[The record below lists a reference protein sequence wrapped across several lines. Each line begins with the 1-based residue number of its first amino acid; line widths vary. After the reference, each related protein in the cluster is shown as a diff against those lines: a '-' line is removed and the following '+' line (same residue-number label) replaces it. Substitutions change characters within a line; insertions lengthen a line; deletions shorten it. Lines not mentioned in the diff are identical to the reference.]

1 MCLVLMSFLAFGINH
16 KTASVDVREKVA
28 FDVQRLDEA
37 LKALT
42 LVSGVDETVILST
55 CNRTEI
61 YCAGEELSVDA
72 LLAWLADFHQTD
84 LQNVISC
91 SFSFYDKAAITHV
104 MRVASGLDSLVLGEP
119 QILGQLKSAYSSA
132 LEAKTVNGPLGR
144 LFEHSFS
151 VAKRVRTETAIGENS
166 VSVAAAAV
174 NLARQLFA
182 DFADNTA
189 LLIGAGKTT
198 ELVARHLK
206 QSGIKRLIIA
216 NRTLARAQE
225 LSRLVGGEAA
235 LLGDIPDL
243 LKEADIVIASTASA
257 LPILGKGAVERAL
270 KSRKHRPFFMV
281 DIAVPRDIEPQVGEL
296 SDVYLYT
303 VDDLKGVIDEN
314 VKSREGAARD
324 AEVMVQDGYE
334 SFIAQLR
341 ASGVGNVLKLFRRQA
356 EALQKQ
362 EYEKA
367 LSALRGGANAEAVL
381 NNLSRNLTNKL
392 IHEPTV
398 QVRRAAEQ
406 GRDDKAEWLLNLFDI
421 QTAPDE

>member
-1 MCLVLMSFLAFGINH
+1 MSFLAFGINH

-28 FDVQRLDEA
+28 FDVQRLDVA
-37 LKALT
+37 LKALM
-42 LVSGVDETVILST
+42 LVSGVSEAVILST

-61 YCAGEELSVDA
+61 YCAGEGLSVDV

-91 SFSFYDKAAITHV
+91 SFSFHDQAAITHV

-119 QILGQLKSAYSSA
+119 QILGQLKSAYTSA
-132 LEAKTVNGPLGR
+132 IEAKTVHGPLGR
-144 LFEHSFS
+144 LFEQSFS

-225 LSRLVGGEAA
+225 LSKLVGGEAA

-243 LKEADIVIASTASA
+243 LKEADIVITSTASA

-281 DIAVPRDIEPQVGEL
+281 DIAVPRDIEPQVSEL

-314 VKSREGAARD
+314 VKSREGAARE
-324 AEVMVQDGYE
+324 AEVMIQEGYE
-334 SFIAQLR
+334 NFVAQLR
-341 ASGVGNVLKLFRRQA
+341 VSGVGNVLKLFRRQA

-362 EYEKA
+362 ELEKA
-367 LSALRGGANAEAVL
+367 LSALRGGGEAEAVL
-381 NNLSRNLTNKL
+381 HNLSRNLTNKL
-392 IHEPTV
+392 IHEPSV

-406 GRDDKAEWLLNLFDI
+406 GQDNKAEWLLDLFDI
-421 QTAPDE
+421 QVRSDE

>member
-1 MCLVLMSFLAFGINH
+1 MSFLAFGINH

-42 LVSGVDETVILST
+42 LVSGVSEAAILST

-61 YCAGEELSVDA
+61 YCAGEGLSVDT
-72 LLAWLADFHQTD
+72 LLAWLADYHQTD
-84 LQNVISC
+84 LQGVVSS
-91 SFSFYDKAAITHV
+91 SFSFSDQAAITHV

-119 QILGQLKSAYSSA
+119 QILGQLKSAYTSA
-132 LEAKTVNGPLGR
+132 LEAKTVHGPLGR
-144 LFEHSFS
+144 LFEQSFS

-206 QSGIKRLIIA
+206 QGGIKRLIIA

-324 AEVMVQDGYE
+324 AEVMVQEGYE
-334 SFIAQLR
+334 SFVAQLR

-356 EALQKQ
+356 ETLQKQ
-362 EYEKA
+362 EFEKA
-367 LSALRGGANAEAVL
+367 LSALRGGAEAEAVL

-406 GRDDKAEWLLNLFDI
+406 GQGDKAEWLLELFDI
-421 QTAPDE
+421 QITPGE